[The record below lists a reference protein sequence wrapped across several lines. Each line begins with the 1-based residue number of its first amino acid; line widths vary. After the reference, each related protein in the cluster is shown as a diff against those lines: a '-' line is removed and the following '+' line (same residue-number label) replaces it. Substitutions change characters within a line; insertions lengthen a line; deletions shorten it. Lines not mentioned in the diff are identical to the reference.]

1 MSLKLITIDNFH
13 LEVPKYISD
22 NEIILSEYNDVT
34 ELILKMLRND
44 YFFNMDLNLLRGYC
58 EMLIYKYA
66 PNDEKN
72 KDRIVTMLEESD
84 DESSDDEDDESADMT
99 EMMMKMMMGQMANKN
114 SSKGN
119 VNVEDGNDDDNDDN
133 DNNDDNDD
141 NDDNDESE
149 DLKEVN

>member
-34 ELILKMLRND
+34 ELILKMLRDD

-58 EMLIYKYA
+58 EMLIYKYS

-72 KDRIVTMLEESD
+72 KDRIITMLEESD
-84 DESSDDEDDESADMT
+84 DESSDDEDESSDMT

-114 SSKGN
+114 SSN
-119 VNVEDGNDDDNDDN
+119 DNVEDVKEDVDDK
-133 DNNDDNDD
+133 
-141 NDDNDESE
+141 SE
-149 DLKEVN
+149 DVN

>member
-1 MSLKLITIDNFH
+1 MSLKLITTDNFH

-34 ELILKMLRND
+34 ELILKMLRDD

-72 KDRIVTMLEESD
+72 KDRIITMLEESD
-84 DESSDDEDDESADMT
+84 EDSSDDEDDESSDMT
-99 EMMMKMMMGQMANKN
+99 EMMMKMMMGQMANKKSN
-114 SSKGN
+114 AEDMVDSDDVKD
-119 VNVEDGNDDDNDDN
+119 VEEVEDV
-133 DNNDDNDD
+133 
-141 NDDNDESE
+141 
-149 DLKEVN
+149 KEVN

>member
-1 MSLKLITIDNFH
+1 MSLKLITTDNFH

-34 ELILKMLRND
+34 ELILKMLRDD

-58 EMLIYKYA
+58 EMLIYKYS

-72 KDRIVTMLEESD
+72 KDRIITMLEESD
-84 DESSDDEDDESADMT
+84 DESSDDEDESSDMT

-114 SSKGN
+114 SSN
-119 VNVEDGNDDDNDDN
+119 DNVEDVKEDVDDK
-133 DNNDDNDD
+133 
-141 NDDNDESE
+141 SE
-149 DLKEVN
+149 DVN

>member
-1 MSLKLITIDNFH
+1 MSLKLITTDNFH

-34 ELILKMLRND
+34 ELILKMLRDD

-72 KDRIVTMLEESD
+72 KDRIITMLEESD
-84 DESSDDEDDESADMT
+84 DESSDDEDESSDMT

-114 SSKGN
+114 SSN
-119 VNVEDGNDDDNDDN
+119 DNVEDVKEDVDDK
-133 DNNDDNDD
+133 
-141 NDDNDESE
+141 SE
-149 DLKEVN
+149 DVN

>member
-1 MSLKLITIDNFH
+1 MPLKLITTDNFH

-34 ELILKMLRND
+34 ELILKMLRDD

-58 EMLIYKYA
+58 EMLIYKYS

-99 EMMMKMMMGQMANKN
+99 EMMMKMMMGQMANKKPN
-114 SSKGN
+114 AEDAVDSEDVKDGE
-119 VNVEDGNDDDNDDN
+119 VDEVDEVVEDVKD
-133 DNNDDNDD
+133 
-141 NDDNDESE
+141 
-149 DLKEVN
+149 VN

>member
-1 MSLKLITIDNFH
+1 MSLKLITTDNFH

-34 ELILKMLRND
+34 ELILKMLRDD

-58 EMLIYKYA
+58 ELLIYKYA

-72 KDRIVTMLEESD
+72 KDRIITMLEESD
-84 DESSDDEDDESADMT
+84 DESSDDEDESSDMT

-114 SSKGN
+114 SSN
-119 VNVEDGNDDDNDDN
+119 DNVEDVKEDGDDN
-133 DNNDDNDD
+133 
-141 NDDNDESE
+141 SE
-149 DLKEVN
+149 DVN

>member
-1 MSLKLITIDNFH
+1 MSLKLITTDNFH

-34 ELILKMLRND
+34 ELILKMLRDD

-58 EMLIYKYA
+58 ELLIYKYA

-72 KDRIVTMLEESD
+72 KDRIITMLEESD
-84 DESSDDEDDESADMT
+84 DESSDDEDESSDMT

-114 SSKGN
+114 SSEEKPEE
-119 VNVEDGNDDDNDDN
+119 VE
-133 DNNDDNDD
+133 
-141 NDDNDESE
+141 EI
-149 DLKEVN
+149 KEEI

>member
-1 MSLKLITIDNFH
+1 MSFKLITTDNFH

-34 ELILKMLRND
+34 ELILKMLRDD

-72 KDRIVTMLEESD
+72 KDRIITMLEESE
-84 DESSDDEDDESADMT
+84 DESSDDEDESSDMT

-114 SSKGN
+114 SSN
-119 VNVEDGNDDDNDDN
+119 DNVEDVKEDGDDN
-133 DNNDDNDD
+133 
-141 NDDNDESE
+141 SE
-149 DLKEVN
+149 DVN